1 MEVDLVSNES
11 IDRYDQEYEDQR
23 EDCESFC

>member
-23 EDCESFC
+23 EYCEGFC